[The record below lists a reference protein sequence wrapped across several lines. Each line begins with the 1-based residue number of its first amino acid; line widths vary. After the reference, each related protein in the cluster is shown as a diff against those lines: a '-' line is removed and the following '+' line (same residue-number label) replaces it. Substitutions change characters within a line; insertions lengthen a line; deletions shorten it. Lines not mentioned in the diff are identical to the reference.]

1 MPAAERAFLMGNRM
15 DDFQSAH
22 SVALDTARRM
32 VATGL
37 DPEKVAESMIVAG
50 LAMWGVHNDRKASA
64 EAVLRVFDYERSV
77 A

>member
-1 MPAAERAFLMGNRM
+1 M

-22 SVALDTARRM
+22 SVALNTARRM

-50 LAMWGVHNDRKASA
+50 LAIWGAHNDRKESA
-64 EAVLRVFDYERSV
+64 EALLRLFDYERGV

>member
-1 MPAAERAFLMGNRM
+1 MGNRM

-37 DPEKVAESMIVAG
+37 DPEKVAESLIVAG
-50 LAMWGVHNDRKASA
+50 LAMWGAHNGRQASA
-64 EAVLRVFDYERSV
+64 EALLRLFDYERGG

>member
-1 MPAAERAFLMGNRM
+1 M